1 MSQISEAIAAR
12 QTQIAQPQTEIET
25 LQRAASIMGD
35 GAKAPAKATRPKATA
50 QPKPQPKKK
59 PGAPWSAARR
69 QRMKAYWA
77 KRKKASGPVADAPSQ
92 PTATQ
97 QPKRKP
103 MSTAAKKALSK
114 RMKKYWAK
122 RRKAKG

>member
-1 MSQISEAIAAR
+1 MSQISAAIKAT
-12 QTQIAQPQTEIET
+12 QTRIAQLQRDLES

-59 PGAPWSAARR
+59 PRAPWSAARR

-77 KRKKASGPVADAPSQ
+77 KR
-92 PTATQ
+92 
-97 QPKRKP
+97 
-103 MSTAAKKALSK
+103 
-114 RMKKYWAK
+114 
-122 RRKAKG
+122 RKAKG

>member
-1 MSQISEAIAAR
+1 VRLLVGYHSAAVPNRQWCFNREPIQPTQETQLSQISEAIAAK
-12 QTQIAQPQTEIET
+12 QTRIAQLQSEIET

-35 GAKAPAKATRPKATA
+35 GATALAKATPKKPKAKSKATP

-59 PGAPWSAARR
+59 PRAPWSAARR
-69 QRMKAYWA
+69 Q
-77 KRKKASGPVADAPSQ
+77 
-92 PTATQ
+92 
-97 QPKRKP
+97 
-103 MSTAAKKALSK
+103 